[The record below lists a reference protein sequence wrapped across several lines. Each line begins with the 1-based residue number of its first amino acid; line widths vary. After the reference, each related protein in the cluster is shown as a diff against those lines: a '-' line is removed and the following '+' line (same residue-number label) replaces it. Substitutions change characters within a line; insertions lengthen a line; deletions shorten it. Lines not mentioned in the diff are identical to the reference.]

1 MESDATQRQYYS
13 VQFRL
18 QRVTTE
24 YCYINV
30 PVTSDLM
37 ISQPDGTG
45 RLNVESM
52 VNRAVEISQFPD
64 VKWYIE
70 DHTTSPH
77 PVQKPM
83 EPSEERFQG
92 LFPHEK

>member
-1 MESDATQRQYYS
+1 MESDATQRQHVS

-37 ISQPDGTG
+37 IPQPDGTG

-52 VNRAVEISQFPD
+52 V
-64 VKWYIE
+64 IE
-70 DHTTSPH
+70 LW
-77 PVQKPM
+77 
-83 EPSEERFQG
+83 RFLYTQM
-92 LFPHEK
+92 